1 MDSIPTKI
9 SWKKHVLFYIVFQ
22 VLKVLIINICKIQL
36 PDLLF
41 PVVFINFYISRDDF
55 SQIFITPFSIIWK
68 KDFRHKFFFFKSA
81 KRGRSLLSMLP
92 YPIRFSWEQKSM
104 FYCWVVKTKPIVVS
118 QICQKIWKLWQPSFE
133 ESSLMWSYG
142 LQYLGGYV
150 IL

>member
-55 SQIFITPFSIIWK
+55 SQIFRTPFSIIWK
-68 KDFRHKFFFFKSA
+68 KDFRHKFSFFNRFPQPPPPPPPPSPIPASLTA
-81 KRGRSLLSMLP
+81 KSLLSMLP

-118 QICQKIWKLWQPSFE
+118 
-133 ESSLMWSYG
+133 
-142 LQYLGGYV
+142 
-150 IL
+150 

>member
-55 SQIFITPFSIIWK
+55 SQIFRTPFSIIWK
-68 KDFRHKFFFFKSA
+68 KDFRHQFFFFN
-81 KRGRSLLSMLP
+81 GFP
-92 YPIRFSWEQKSM
+92 
-104 FYCWVVKTKPIVVS
+104 
-118 QICQKIWKLWQPSFE
+118 QPSPPHPCLLNGQNPLSVAEVFCRC
-133 ESSLMWSYG
+133 SLT
-142 LQYLGGYV
+142 QYVLAENKSPCFIV
-150 IL
+150 ELSKQNLL